1 MKWNLWLL
9 ATGLAYAQY
18 FPLEVGN
25 QWIYRLDEGP
35 VKDLR
40 IAEVTGKETINER
53 EYFLYR
59 GIQGEQSRIR
69 LTANNELVQWNADG
83 SESLWADFNAAEGA
97 SFPTAFDGC
106 TGRGKVDTRAAKA
119 ELLNRTWENGIRVS
133 YAAAACADAGVAEDL
148 YLPGLGLAERTYQ
161 SFTGPRRY
169 KLTYAR
175 IGNATVITGGEY
187 SFRVNLAQKTYATR
201 AILQVR
207 MTLENWTREPLKLR
221 FNSGQSFDFAVRD
234 AAGAA
239 VYTWSANKLF
249 TAEIREVAVTGEKN
263 WTATEE
269 VQLPAGEYVLEA
281 WLTTDRKPV
290 FKAQVPITV
299 AEIVPAN

>member
-207 MTLENWTREPLKLR
+207 MTLENWTREPLKLH

-234 AAGAA
+234 AAGAT